1 MRCLPNA
8 PLTVRL
14 EDNASYLS
22 ILRPQMG
29 KFFILVGTISIGIGL
44 LLTFMPQSSAF
55 KIGRLPGDFY
65 IKKDN
70 FTFYFPLTTSILLS
84 VLLTLVLSL
93 LSRK

>member
-1 MRCLPNA
+1 M
-8 PLTVRL
+8 
-14 EDNASYLS
+14 
-22 ILRPQMG
+22 PQMG
-29 KFFILVGTISIGIGL
+29 KFFILVGAIFIGIGL
-44 LLTFMPQSSAF
+44 LLTFMSQFSSF
-55 KIGRLPGDFY
+55 KIGRLPGDIY